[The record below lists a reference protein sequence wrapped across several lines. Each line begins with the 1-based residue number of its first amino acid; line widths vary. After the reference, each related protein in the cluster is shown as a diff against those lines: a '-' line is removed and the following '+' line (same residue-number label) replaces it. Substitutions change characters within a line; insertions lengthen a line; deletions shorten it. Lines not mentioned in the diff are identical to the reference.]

1 MEAELPYFKRLPY
14 QEMVSRAQAAKA
26 KAPSSESEQ
35 SASFLQ
41 LANAVLAEDSGESPI
56 VEGPFHVLT
65 PTRPGE
71 IGRMVLSLE
80 NIDAHGPANL
90 RLAATDLHS
99 GQDTVLNRSA
109 VRLSPSSMTIPP
121 GGAKDVEIAIHV
133 PNGAKP
139 GTYSGAI
146 SVGGAQT
153 FGIQITAEV
162 R

>member
-26 KAPSSESEQ
+26 PAPSSESEP
-35 SASFLQ
+35 SDSFLQ
-41 LANAVLAEDSGESPI
+41 LANSVLAEDAGESPI

-71 IGRMVLSLE
+71 TGRMVLSLE
-80 NIDAHGPANL
+80 NIATDAPAKL
-90 RLAATDLHS
+90 RLTATDMHS
-99 GQDTVLNRSA
+99 GQDNVLSRSA
-109 VRLSPSSMTIPP
+109 IRLNPASMTIPP

-139 GTYSGAI
+139 GAYSGAI